1 MHDIKKLVVRLWVL
15 LALLTVGF
23 SLIWLLPKQKEM
35 VISRL
40 SKNLPE
46 TVAGWDSEKRQVS
59 EEERK
64 VLAGDTEFAR
74 RFYYNDALSGFGGV
88 EVSVVFSGKDI
99 NNSLHRPEVCLRAQ
113 GWNFTQQRSIII
125 PGVLSDGG
133 DLPVREIVCVRP
145 RTKQGDVEPPKNKDG
160 EPVYDKRIQY
170 YTFIGA
176 REMVSGH
183 YDRTFEDIKARLIGG
198 YDQQWAYATFST
210 GVTSVYR
217 DQGFNIPDE
226 QVYDDEAST
235 KIMQA
240 FIKSLLPKVL
250 NAPTE

>member
-1 MHDIKKLVVRLWVL
+1 MHDTKKLVVRLWVL
-15 LALLTVGF
+15 LVLLTVGF

-46 TVAGWDSEKRQVS
+46 TVAGWGSQKRQVS

-74 RFYYNDALSGFGGV
+74 RFYHTDALEGFGGI

-113 GWNFTQQRSIII
+113 GWNFTQQRSIVI
-125 PGVLSDGG
+125 PGVLPDGG

-145 RTKQGDVEPPKNKDG
+145 RTKQGDVEPPKNNKG

-235 KIMQA
+235 EIMQS
-240 FIKSLLPKVL
+240 FIKSLLPEVL
-250 NAPTE
+250 NPPTD